1 MFCVFLHFFRSVLE
15 IQLFRFRIA
24 VNAIFLFFL
33 FFWFTIAQPRLQSNV
48 TSTSILLAS
57 SKYGNRQL
65 VMKNI
70 I

>member
-1 MFCVFLHFFRSVLE
+1 MFCELLHFFRSVLE

-24 VNAIFLFFL
+24 VNAIF
-33 FFWFTIAQPRLQSNV
+33 FWFTIAQPRFQSNV

-65 VMKNI
+65 VVKNI